1 MFRVDQVCKWTTRS
15 SLDEAGVQLGQ
26 DVSWREGEGGRE
38 GGGSGQ
44 AIHYNWRHILHKSKI
59 LAIL

>member
-26 DVSWREGEGGRE
+26 DVSWGEGG
-38 GGGSGQ
+38 GGRGVVLVRLFTTIGD
-44 AIHYNWRHILHKSKI
+44 IFCINPKF
-59 LAIL
+59 